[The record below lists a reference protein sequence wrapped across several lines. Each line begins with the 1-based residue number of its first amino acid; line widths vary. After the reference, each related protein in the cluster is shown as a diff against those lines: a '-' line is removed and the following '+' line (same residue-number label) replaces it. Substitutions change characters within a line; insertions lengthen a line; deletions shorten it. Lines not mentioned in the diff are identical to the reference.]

1 MGEESLSREIAGRGG
16 SLGRNINM
24 SLNLNV
30 GICLSM
36 WVFDGTF
43 DIKEPCSTLRKSP
56 FG

>member
-36 WVFDGTF
+36 WVLDGTF
-43 DIKEPCSTLRKSP
+43 DTKEPCSTLRKPP